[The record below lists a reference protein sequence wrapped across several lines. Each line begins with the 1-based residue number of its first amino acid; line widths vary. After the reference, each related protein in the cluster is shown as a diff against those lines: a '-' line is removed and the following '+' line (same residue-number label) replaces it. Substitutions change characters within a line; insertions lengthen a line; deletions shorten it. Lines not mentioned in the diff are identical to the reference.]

1 MINNSTPVKLA
12 KIDRHSLGLS
22 RCTAGPGSGRSPPE
36 SSLATLNQATP
47 RVEAE
52 RYRRAKGVLSV
63 AVEACG
69 CCLIGPEYF
78 GRGES
83 I

>member
-1 MINNSTPVKLA
+1 M
-12 KIDRHSLGLS
+12 DRHSPRPEPLHGQTGLL
-22 RCTAGPGSGRSPPE
+22 PE
-36 SSLATLNQATP
+36 SARISLALLNQAP
-47 RVEAE
+47 QRVEAE

-69 CCLIGPEYF
+69 CCLIGPDYS

>member
-1 MINNSTPVKLA
+1 MRVDPSSIPIAVRPSMMAWLVVVAMSPTL
-12 KIDRHSLGLS
+12 
-22 RCTAGPGSGRSPPE
+22 PGCQNPKG
-36 SSLATLNQATP
+36 
-47 RVEAE
+47 VEAE
-52 RYRRAKGVLSV
+52 RYRRTKGVLSV